1 MARRAGGSRVS
12 ETTASPRVGPTDV
25 FKALG
30 DPVRWSIICQAA
42 EVDEL
47 AASLLEETL
56 DVSRPTISYHTKIL
70 VQAGLFSVRKQ
81 GRNFYYTLRR
91 DVLRALIDDVWALAP
106 EPRPVRDGAPSFR
119 ASSPAR
125 RRGSRSE
132 GASKSKDEV
141 AVLTW

>member
-1 MARRAGGSRVS
+1 MRKSAQVSRVG
-12 ETTASPRVGPTDV
+12 ETAAPPHVGPTEI

-30 DPVRWSIICQAA
+30 DPVRWSIVRQAA
-42 EVDEL
+42 DVDEL
-47 AASLLEETL
+47 AASLLEDTL

-70 VQAGLFSVRKQ
+70 VQAGLFSVRKE

-119 ASSPAR
+119 SSTPGR
-125 RRGSRSE
+125 RR
-132 GASKSKDEV
+132 GASKSSDEV